1 MRFVNLLNDI
11 ARAEDLL
18 TIWNHAVRGFT
29 DLGFSRVSFGIS
41 GPLGHRPGNPIQ
53 RDAIALSTLPQHMKK
68 GYFDTGLFSRSALF
82 RWSGENLGYITWSWL
97 DRNPLSEEEIAVRE
111 EMRCMGMVAGL
122 TLSLPPAQTR
132 KRAMLCLVADDGVSQ
147 VDVDRLV
154 EKDAARIQALGHM
167 FYLRTCTLPAP
178 FPHRDLTPRQCE
190 ALECVA
196 SGSTMQDTADR
207 MGISLPTVEKH
218 LRLAREVLV
227 VDSTT
232 QAVAKAIALN
242 LIFHRG
248 RISL

>member
-29 DLGFSRVSFGIS
+29 DLGFSRISFGIS
-41 GPLGHRPGNPIQ
+41 GPLGHTPDNPKQ
-53 RDAIALSTLPQHMKK
+53 RDAIALSTLPPHVKQ
-68 GYFDTGLFSRSALF
+68 GYFENGLFSRSALF
-82 RWSGENLGYITWSWL
+82 RWGGENLGYITWSWL
-97 DRNPLSEEEIAVRE
+97 DRNPLSEDEIAVRE
-111 EMRCMGMVAGL
+111 QMRRMGMVAGV

-132 KRAMLCLVADDGVSQ
+132 MRAMLCLVADEGISQ
-147 VDVDRLV
+147 AEVDQLV
-154 EKDAARIQALGHM
+154 EREAPQIEALGHM
-167 FYLRTCTLPAP
+167 LYLRTCTLPAP
-178 FPHRDLTPRQCE
+178 ITHRDLTPRQCE

-218 LRLAREVLV
+218 LRLAREVLLV
-227 VDSTT
+227 ESTT

-242 LIFHRG
+242 LIFQRD